1 MADEVPKVEPLSDE
15 LLEAASGGQMENSTL
30 IVYANTYIPFDC
42 SF

>member
-1 MADEVPKVEPLSDE
+1 MADEVPKVEPLTDE

-30 IVYANTYIPFDC
+30 IVYANTYIPFDS